1 MAVKIAANHHG
12 AESAVL
18 SQSVIAPKIVVVMP
32 TARDRSTFLG
42 LTGGVLHQ

>member
-12 AESAVL
+12 AEPAVF
-18 SQSVIAPKIVVVMP
+18 SQMVSAPKIVVGMP